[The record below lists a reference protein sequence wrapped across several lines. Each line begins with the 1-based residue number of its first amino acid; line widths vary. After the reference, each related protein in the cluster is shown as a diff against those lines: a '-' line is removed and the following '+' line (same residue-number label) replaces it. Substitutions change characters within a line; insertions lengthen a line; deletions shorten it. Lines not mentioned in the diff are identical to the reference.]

1 MIKKPFNHL
10 KILLL
15 TFLLGGFTGIVVW
28 CFLKAVSLCTGLVWE
43 IIPEKTGS
51 RFLIIPLCM
60 LGGLVCGILH
70 KRFGNY
76 PEDLPV
82 VMGKVKKDK
91 HYDYHP
97 MFVIL
102 VCAFLPLVFGSS
114 VGPEA
119 GLTGIIVALCYW
131 VGDNVSY
138 AKEQSALY
146 SEIGEAVTLGQ
157 LFHMPL
163 FGILLVEEDSTFSN
177 KNVQYQE
184 GKMETANIGKG
195 QSEYSENQLPALSGM
210 SKLLYYGLST
220 AASFLLIYI
229 LNHLFGKS
237 MTGFPSFSKAPIH
250 LMDYVMLVLYLPAG
264 FLAFLCFEY
273 AEKMTEK
280 ISASIPVIL
289 RETLCG
295 LVIGCMG
302 LILPMVLFSGEEQMA
317 ELMTDY
323 GNYAPLFLI
332 GICFLKLVMTA
343 FCIRF
348 GMKGGHF
355 FPLIFAC
362 VCLGIGLSMI
372 VFADPAEH
380 MAFAA
385 AAVTAVTLGAQL
397 KKPFAVSILM
407 LLVFPPRLLFW
418 IFLCAV
424 IGGQTAKIKL
434 G

>member
-1 MIKKPFNHL
+1 MTKNLCNHL
-10 KILLL
+10 KMLFL
-15 TFLLGGFTGIVVW
+15 TVLLGGFTGIVIW
-28 CFLKAVSLCTGLVWE
+28 CFLKAVSFCTGLVWE

-76 PEDLPV
+76 PEDLSV
-82 VMGKVKKDK
+82 VMGKVKNEK

-97 MFVIL
+97 MFAIL
-102 VCAFLPLVFGSS
+102 ACAFLPLVFGSS

-119 GLTGIIVALCYW
+119 GLTGIIAALCYW

-138 AKEQSALY
+138 AKEQSSLY
-146 SEIGEAVTLGQ
+146 SEIGEAITLGQ

-163 FGILLVEEDSTFSN
+163 FGILFVEEDRIN
-177 KNVQYQE
+177 PDINDQYKDGE
-184 GKMETANIGKG
+184 KETVDADTGR
-195 QSEYSENQLPALSGM
+195 SDYRENHPPALSGM

-237 MTGFPSFSKAPIH
+237 MTGFPSFSKASIH
-250 LMDYVMLVLYLPAG
+250 LMDCIMLILYLPAG
-264 FLAFLCFEY
+264 LIAFLCFEY
-273 AEKMTEK
+273 AEKTTEK
-280 ISASIPVIL
+280 ISSFTPVIL
-289 RETLCG
+289 RETFCG
-295 LVIGCMG
+295 LAIGCMG
-302 LILPMVLFSGEEQMA
+302 LIVPMVLFSGEEQMA

-323 GNYAPLFLI
+323 GSYAPLFLI
-332 GICFLKLVMTA
+332 GLCFLKLVMTA
-343 FCIRF
+343 FCIQF

-372 VFADPAEH
+372 VFSNPADH

-385 AAVTAVTLGAQL
+385 AAVTAVALGAQL
-397 KKPFAVSILM
+397 KKPLAVSILM

-424 IGGQTAKIKL
+424 IGGQAAKIKL